1 LCNLFTKD
9 IQPTLHARRNME
21 LTGAADS
28 LFGKVDDTIREAA
41 LMAAGR
47 RLSAEALAE
56 TSRAGLRE
64 ILVRK

>member
-1 LCNLFTKD
+1 
-9 IQPTLHARRNME
+9 ME